1 MNHLITRCS
10 RSDQAI
16 IHRWLGKG
24 DTSVFSDGV
33 TYASVAGIAVCAP
46 AQLWLLNWALGSGKA
61 AYVVPLYTVMIICNN
76 VIQGGLLFDEFTCL
90 AESEYK
96 LAVFVTAL
104 LLTVA
109 GVALLSSQQAA
120 SRGGGADGSSVGPEP
135 SGPSAFVPFRRSSRR
150 DSASMRLVQEV
161 PGSPQAKAAGHF
173 RERGRGIEEIQL
185 RHQNS
190 FDGCSQGSRTG
201 SFPIGV

>member
-1 MNHLITRCS
+1 M
-10 RSDQAI
+10 
-16 IHRWLGKG
+16 
-24 DTSVFSDGV
+24 
-33 TYASVAGIAVCAP
+33 
-46 AQLWLLNWALGSGKA
+46 
-61 AYVVPLYTVMIICNN
+61 
-76 VIQGGLLFDEFTCL
+76 
-90 AESEYK
+90 
-96 LAVFVTAL
+96 FVTAL

-109 GVALLSSQQAA
+109 GVALLSSQQEGARSRGGAA